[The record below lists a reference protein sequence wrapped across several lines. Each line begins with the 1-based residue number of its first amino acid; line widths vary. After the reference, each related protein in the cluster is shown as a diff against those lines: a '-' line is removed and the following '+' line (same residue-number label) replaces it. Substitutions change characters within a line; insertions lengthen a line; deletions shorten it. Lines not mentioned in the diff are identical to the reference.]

1 MKLLYALGYRAFS
14 YIDSSAFCPNIT
26 LSLSVLSV
34 DLLSSL
40 LRGCPRGW
48 EGYLESQ
55 MQCTHLNRKI
65 WGQLH
70 IGRFQ
75 VR

>member
-40 LRGCPRGW
+40 F
-48 EGYLESQ
+48 EDVLEA
-55 MQCTHLNRKI
+55 
-65 WGQLH
+65 
-70 IGRFQ
+70 GR
-75 VR
+75 VI